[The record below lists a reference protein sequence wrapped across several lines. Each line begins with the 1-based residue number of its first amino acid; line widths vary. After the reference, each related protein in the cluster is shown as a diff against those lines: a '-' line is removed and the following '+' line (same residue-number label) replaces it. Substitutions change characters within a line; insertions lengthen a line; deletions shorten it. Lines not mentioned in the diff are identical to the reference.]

1 MPYGTVELSVA
12 VPSRWRALRVAD
24 RAQAIVSARDAGLG
38 KSEAYPSLYRLRG
51 TSS

>member
-1 MPYGTVELSVA
+1 MSKTTKLQ
-12 VPSRWRALRVAD
+12 VAD